1 MSIMNLHFLRYMNK
15 MMKMFMTIFVLMLFS
30 QPWTKADDIRDFE
43 IEGMSIGDSLLD
55 YFNENEIEDM
65 KYPIV
70 RGGNKFYEY
79 HKVDSN
85 YKSKNYDKIYLYFK
99 TDDPNKIIQAISGR
113 KYYINNIEAC
123 YNLQKNIVNELE
135 KIFSEAYKDDKGIIK
150 NSAFPNGDS
159 YKNDISFYFE
169 NDAMVHT
176 ACYDFS
182 IKDTNTRDRLS
193 IAIFTKQYLEWF
205 WSL

>member
-1 MSIMNLHFLRYMNK
+1 
-15 MMKMFMTIFVLMLFS
+15 MKKLLLILIITLSFQS
-30 QPWTKADDIRDFE
+30 WTKADDIKDFQ
-43 IEGMSIGDSLLD
+43 IEGMSIGNSLLD
-55 YFNENEIEDM
+55 YFNKNQIEDM

-70 RGGNKFYEY
+70 RGGKKFYEY

-85 YKSKNYDKIYLYFK
+85 YKSKNYDKIYLNFK

-113 KYYINNIEAC
+113 KYYTNNIDEC

-135 KIFSEAYKDDKGIIK
+135 SIFSEVKKEDKGRLK
-150 NSAFPNGDS
+150 HTAFPNGDS
-159 YKNDISFYFE
+159 YKNEISFYFE
-169 NDAMVHT
+169 DNSMVHT

-182 IKDTNTRDRLS
+182 IKDTNSRDRLS
-193 IAIFTKQYLEWF
+193 IAIFTKQYLDWF